1 MSGLVIHVPHASTT
15 VPSGFVDQF
24 LLSEK
29 EIQAEAHISADLYT
43 DLLAEA
49 VWPDATHIVAPVSRI
64 VCDVE
69 RYAEDAD
76 EVMARVGR
84 GMIYTHTHQGEA
96 MRRALSPGERKSI
109 HQEIYEPH
117 WNMLRAAAKGQVLI
131 DLHSYP
137 ADAWPIEDGLGSHR
151 PEIDLGFTDDV
162 TPHEWVEALEQHFEG
177 AGYDVGINTPYAG
190 VIDVGAKAAVMLEIR
205 RDVVGEPGSAEWERL
220 VSVLRDMPIYDD
232 ASLAA
237 DARRST

>member
-1 MSGLVIHVPHASTT
+1 MSGLVIHVPHASIE
-15 VPSGFVDQF
+15 VPPGFAEQF
-24 LLSEK
+24 RISEK

-49 VWPDATHIVAPVSRI
+49 VWPDVTRIVAPVSRI

-69 RYAEDAD
+69 RYAEDAH

-84 GMIYTHTHQGEA
+84 GMIYTHTHQGEV
-96 MRRALSPGERKSI
+96 MRRALSPEERKSI
-109 HQEIYEPH
+109 HQEIYELH
-117 WNMLRAAAKGQVLI
+117 WNRLRAAAKGQVLI

-137 ADAWPIEDGLGSHR
+137 EKAWPIEDGLGSHR
-151 PEIDLGFTDDV
+151 PEIDLGITDGV
-162 TPHEWVEALEQHFEG
+162 TPAKWMEALEQHFEA

-220 VSVLRDMPIYDD
+220 VSALRDMPIYDH

>member
-15 VPSGFVDQF
+15 MPPGFADQF
-24 LLSEK
+24 RLSDK
-29 EIQAEAHISADLYT
+29 EIEAEAHISSDLYT

-84 GMIYTHTHQGEA
+84 GMIYTHTHQGA
-96 MRRALSPGERKSI
+96 VMRRALSFEERRSI
-109 HQEIYEPH
+109 HQEIYQPH
-117 WNMLRAAAKGQVLI
+117 WNRLRAAAIGQVLI

-137 ADAWPIEDGLGSHR
+137 EDAWPIEDGLGQRR
-151 PEIDLGFTDDV
+151 PEIDLGITDGV
-162 TPHEWVEALEQHFEG
+162 TPPEWVERLQRHFEA
-177 AGYDVGINTPYAG
+177 AGYEVGINTPYAG

-205 RDVVGEPGSAEWERL
+205 RDVVSEPGSAKWERL
-220 VSVLRDMPIYDD
+220 VSVLRDMPIYHD
-232 ASLAA
+232 ASLSAA
-237 DARRST
+237 ARRST